1 MVTADELAIVT
12 VVGMLN
18 GLVLP
23 VLELV
28 LPLFAPLSTW
38 CADDSQ
44 HNFYQ
49 PS

>member
-1 MVTADELAIVT
+1 MVTADKLVAVT

-28 LPLFAPLSTW
+28 LPRFAPLSIW
-38 CADDSQ
+38 CADTL
-44 HNFYQ
+44 
-49 PS
+49 